1 MKNQIVFI
9 SSLLILLLPTLS
21 LANIPNYTREKA
33 PTKSTCDVNPENI
46 SDNGVVKYSQK
57 QLEAIANQITVKV
70 IGDNNYG
77 SGTILS
83 KQGNSYLIL
92 TNSHLLLGVNYDK
105 IKITTPDGQQHKA
118 EVITGSLNNLERPL
132 DIALLKF
139 TSDQQYCQPMRIANY
154 DISKYDTR
162 IMSAGYSINDEKIRF
177 NQGVIGKISPKML
190 KKGYTIG
197 YTGDVQQGMSGGP
210 IISHE
215 GQLIG
220 INSISS
226 HPISNS
232 VYVYHDEKEKPPTS
246 DEIQRFRKLNWGIAT
261 TTFLMQVKPEII
273 TAYNLPIPDTT
284 EFIKPIIA
292 ANWLKKLEENAKQ
305 ITVKIDRS
313 SGGNGSGVIV
323 AKKGCCEYTVL
334 TAAHVLK
341 EKIKAQNLTY
351 KIITPDNKKHDVF
364 NNIIFA
370 KNDTDL
376 AVVKF
381 QSAENYQVANL
392 GNYEIQHGQY
402 VLSTG
407 YPLKQSWYLSLG
419 QTDSTDIGS
428 KIVEKD
434 FVGEGLTGGYEL
446 VYNNITFGGM
456 SGGPILDIQGRVI
469 GIHGRA
475 EGEGNQNQSEENI
488 QLGYSLGIPIR
499 TFLKIAPQLNTQIK
513 NIETTPPQNTNKEE
527 VENALLIDIP
537 KTNTSPEKWLE
548 RANHLWRL
556 KHYEDAVNASNE
568 VIQQNS
574 QKPLFLTYAYYIKG
588 KSLASQNKNEEA
600 IEAFKQSGQYTRAL
614 YNLSVSYQESKQLD
628 EALSTID
635 EAIKFDPKNASF
647 YDQRGSILEDLGKIE
662 EAKKSFDTSL
672 SINPRRHTELRKTIT
687 ELRSEIEKKPEDPHL
702 YQRLGLAYRNLRL
715 RKLDQANLE
724 EFIQGKINHITIEIE
739 KKPEDP
745 NLYQAR
751 GFAYNVFKEN
761 DLAQAKAQANF
772 KKSRE
777 LVELADRKIKS
788 FATTGSIVTIGSSL
802 AIIWLGRTSPK
813 PDFSTP
819 KPDFSTPKT
828 NSTPSSQNCSNGF
841 SVYFR
846 KDCKYPKP
854 DFTKLPT
861 NDPKKFQELSTPKT
875 NSTPSSQNC
884 SNGFSAYFVKDC
896 K

>member
-21 LANIPNYTREKA
+21 LANIPNYTSEKA

-118 EVITGSLNNLERPL
+118 EVITDSLNNLERPL

-139 TSDQQYCQPMRIANY
+139 TSDRQYCQPMRIANY

-177 NQGVIGKISPKML
+177 NQGFIEKISPKML

-232 VYVYHDEKEKPPTS
+232 VYVYHDEEEKPPTS

-261 TTFLMQVKPEII
+261 TTFLMQVKSEII

-351 KIITPDNKKHDVF
+351 KIITPDNKKHDIF

-392 GNYEIQHGQY
+392 GNYEIQDGQY

-419 QTDSTDIGS
+419 QTDSRDTGLS
-428 KIVEKD
+428 KIAEKD

-446 VYNNITFGGM
+446 VYDNITFGGM

-488 QLGYSLGIPIR
+488 QLGYSLGIPIG

-537 KTNTSPEKWLE
+537 QTNTSPEKWLQ

-556 KHYEDAVNASNE
+556 KRHEDAVNASNE
-568 VIQQNS
+568 VIQQSS
-574 QKPLFLTYAYYIKG
+574 QRPSFLGHAYYIQG
-588 KSLASQNKNEEA
+588 KSLVSQNKNEEA
-600 IEAFKQSGQYTRAL
+600 IEAFKQAGQYSKNTRIF
-614 YNLSVSYQESKQLD
+614 YNLSLGYQRNKQLD

-635 EAIKFDPKNASF
+635 DAIKFDPQNESF
-647 YDQRGSILEDLGKIE
+647 YDQRGSILKDLGKIE
-662 EAKKSFDTSL
+662 EANKSFDTAL
-672 SINPRRHTELRKTIT
+672 SINPRRPIQLRKIIT
-687 ELRSEIEKKPEDPHL
+687 ELTIEIRENPKNPDL
-702 YQRLGLAYRNLRL
+702 YKRRALAYRDL
-715 RKLDQANLE
+715 
-724 EFIQGKINHITIEIE
+724 
-739 KKPEDP
+739 KKDD
-745 NLYQAR
+745 
-751 GFAYNVFKEN
+751 F
-761 DLAQAKAQANF
+761 AQADF
-772 KKSRE
+772 KKEGELRE
-777 LVELADRKIKS
+777 LELELRRKRTEKIILYTGIGIGGILSIIFSPPKRD
-788 FATTGSIVTIGSSL
+788 FPTT
-802 AIIWLGRTSPK
+802 
-813 PDFSTP
+813 
-819 KPDFSTPKT
+819 
-828 NSTPSSQNCSNGF
+828 
-841 SVYFR
+841 
-846 KDCKYPKP
+846 KP

-861 NDPKKFQELSTPKT
+861 IDPEKFRQLFPIFPTPRPDFSIPNMKYNPIIPIPKMEFPNGLQKIPNSLKEYFPTTNPFSTPIGIPTK
-875 NSTPSSQNC
+875 PLKEYYQI
-884 SNGFSAYFVKDC
+884 GK
-896 K
+896 